1 MLYIIIM
8 DVTVFSINFILIIL
22 LLIYLCYTDIRYRLI
37 SNKIIVILFFPLL
50 LFSWLQYQHIFFFS
64 AAIALV
70 IGFLLFSLNILGGG
84 DAKLIAVLMLAIPY
98 SGIISFLF
106 FVSFTGL
113 FVILFGW
120 IFARESIKKN
130 GLPYGV
136 AINVGFIINYWFLH

>member
-1 MLYIIIM
+1 MEDSI
-8 DVTVFSINFILIIL
+8 FSINFTLIIL